1 MSQTQSN
8 DHIIADN
15 ERQFTFIDNL
25 SVWFSLGVGLLV
37 IQMGSFLVGGIGTK
51 AAILAIL
58 IGSII
63 GAGLLAYGARLGQKS
78 GLNSAGLIMGT
89 FGTSFGKL
97 PILLNIFQLLG
108 WTAFELVIITE
119 GTLKIGEKFFDAN
132 IEGLIARTIVVVLWC
147 TLLALLL
154 NQKMVSLIKK
164 LGAKIALPLVSLSL
178 LWLSYQFISRLDSQS
193 FSTFW
198 EAKGENKMSMLSAMD
213 LVIAMPISWLP
224 LVADYSRFAKSAKS
238 ATSGT
243 WIGYAIANIWCYS
256 LGFLIA
262 STAPTDGGMVAT
274 ILLAQGGLIALG
286 IILLD
291 EVDNTYGDAYSGTQN
306 LGALFTKIS
315 QKKLGLG
322 LIIVCGLGAIFLPMH
337 DLETFL
343 ILLSSIFI
351 PLFAIIFGRFSAIGK
366 IEINQNMK
374 FDKILAL
381 LWVLGISGFH
391 LIKATLPQIGAAL
404 PCFAILFA
412 ISYFISRPKPS

>member
-1 MSQTQSN
+1 MSDTNTNSPV
-8 DHIIADN
+8 IGGA
-15 ERQFTFIDNL
+15 ERQFAFIDNL
-25 SVWFSLGVGLLV
+25 SMWFSLGVGLLV

-51 AAILAIL
+51 PAMLAIIL
-58 IGSII
+58 GSII
-63 GAGLLAYGARLGQKS
+63 GAGLLAYGARIGQQT

-89 FGTSFGKL
+89 FGTGFGKL
-97 PILLNIFQLLG
+97 PILLNIFQLIG
-108 WTAFELVIITE
+108 WTTFELVIISE
-119 GTLKIGEKFFDAN
+119 GTLKIGEKFFDASF
-132 IEGLIARTIVVVLWC
+132 EGFIARAIIVLFWC
-147 TLLALLL
+147 AILFLLL
-154 NQKMVSLIKK
+154 SQKMVSLVKK
-164 LGAKIALPLVSLSL
+164 IGAKIALPLVSLSL
-178 LWLSYQFISRLDSQS
+178 LWLSYQFISRLDSAA
-193 FSTFW
+193 FANFW
-198 EAKGENKMSMLSAMD
+198 SAEGENKMSMLSAMD

-291 EVDNTYGDAYSGTQN
+291 EVDNAYGDAYSGTQN
-306 LGALFTKIS
+306 LGALLPNIG
-315 QKKLGLG
+315 QRGLG
-322 LIIVCGLGAIFLPMH
+322 IGLLIACALGAVFLPMH

-351 PLFAIIFGRFSAIGK
+351 PLFAIIFGRFTAIGK

-381 LWVLGISGFH
+381 LWVLGIFGFH

-412 ISYFISRPKPS
+412 ITYFISKPKPS